1 MRWQPVE
8 TSALAGLRSR
18 NRRPREGRRTGAKA
32 SESPG
37 SSCGEEAKWR
47 DLQAH
52 GAAPFNTVGELRPE
66 VVAELLAAARATAE
80 AAGVA
85 PDCAADGEG

>member
-1 MRWQPVE
+1 VTGRDGGSDILRDLFAMWRRALLPLGIRV
-8 TSALAGLRSR
+8 SADLL
-18 NRRPREGRRTGAKA
+18 PI
-32 SESPG
+32 
-37 SSCGEEAKWR
+37 WR